1 MWRVTAMSAGNNA
14 QGVAYHAGRLGILA
28 KSATL
33 ELVVEA
39 RDPQHAREIRERLA
53 ANGFRQA

>member
-1 MWRVTAMSAGNNA
+1 MSAGNNA

-39 RDPQHAREIRERLA
+39 RDPEHAREIRDRLA

>member
-1 MWRVTAMSAGNNA
+1 VWRVTAMSAGNNA